1 MATKYLQNVENL
13 LRNPSMVGNSGF
25 FCIAE
30 TDRVRG
36 NHPHSLPPPLPNKK
50 YFISCILKDVKETMN
65 QVGWKENYS

>member
-1 MATKYLQNVENL
+1 
-13 LRNPSMVGNSGF
+13 MVGNSGF

-36 NHPHSLPPPLPNKK
+36 NHPHSLPPPLPSKK
-50 YFISCILKDVKETMN
+50 YFISCILKDVTETMN